1 MIIQPP
7 QNQSVCEGGAVNFTC
22 VVMFTSRIPSA
33 AIWLSDSGTSDATS
47 LPGHTR
53 TDDSNGRSA
62 PANVTTVL
70 TVTNIRFS
78 DNGTDYFCAQG
89 FNERSNTVYLTVLG
103 KACAYSCKCGC
114 ITAYWETLTKGK
126 FDESIYIAQIV
137 KLKPLKIKQ

>member
-22 VVMFTSRIPSA
+22 VVMFTSRTPSA

-53 TDDSNGRSA
+53 TDNKNGRSA

-70 TVTNIRFS
+70 TVTSVSIS

-89 FNERSNTVYLTVLG
+89 FNERSDTVYLTVLG
-103 KACAYSCKCGC
+103 KACVNSCLDIC
-114 ITAYWETLTKGK
+114 ILGNFDKGK
-126 FDESIYIAQIV
+126 V
-137 KLKPLKIKQ
+137 

>member
-7 QNQSVCEGGAVNFTC
+7 QNQLVCEGGTVNFTC

-33 AIWLSDSGTSDATS
+33 TIWLSDSGTSDATS

-70 TVTNIRFS
+70 TMTNVRIS

-89 FNERSNTVYLTVLG
+89 FNERSDTVYLTVLG
-103 KACAYSCKCGC
+103 KACAYSCIWGC
-114 ITAYWETLTKGK
+114 ITVYWETLTKGK
-126 FDESIYIAQIV
+126 FDEFDKST
-137 KLKPLKIKQ
+137 